1 MKIIKYLFFSFLLFF
16 SFCFVKAGAIAVT
29 TTTKPMAI
37 ASAVGLSL
45 PQKTIQTA
53 TTNTN
58 ASTALNSQAATI
70 TANSQATGTIF
81 VFNNVTLTEYY
92 DPTGIY
98 YYTGILSNHT
108 MTDYFVAMPYH
119 LFDFLTKTY
128 HGHFPGYDPSRGIL
142 EIPGQPLNAQETNK
156 TGNEKITQ
164 MYLVSL
170 ITGRSYVCSQTFS
183 QAQTTTSSQSSFK
196 TFVHNGPLMRTKKE
210 PIFNLFAMYAPF
222 PNLQGRFC
230 QTLADLIERTIKTY
244 DTATGAT
251 IDLAITQKEEP
262 QRFAMTTPQ
271 PKIKLSTLKT
281 GKNYI
286 LQNVRFKELLD
297 PTGIYVYEALWT
309 HRDTEEKSP
318 IHIDYVIFMT
328 PSLFALYDQH
338 DHYPV
343 YNYAHTKHK
352 TSAFLGQQLNQ
363 MYNNESVTFAV
374 SLVTGNC
381 YQLIDLDT
389 QSSATFPTL
398 SSETKNASIILKPL
412 ITTSDRSAKLYQEH
426 FAPYQN
432 YAGQVSTNF
441 ISAVTAALQK
451 RNSQK
456 TAVNGQSQ
464 TTTNTTSD
472 SSSILSGNSSDDS
485 NAANNSANTDISSTT
500 SSSATAFGS
509 SPDASSLFGATT
521 NASSTDSSDDATIAN
536 ASDDNASTDGATT
549 VFSASFSSGSESG
562 GFSDDE
568 DDDES
573 ESVFGGSSGTTSSP
587 FDASSASPVANNT
600 DTDMSDSF
608 SPITSPAYNADST
621 DDSFS
626 SYTSPNSTISSY
638 GSGSFEQQSTQT
650 NDTSFDANTNQTTE
664 PSLLAESS
672 EEKSEEQAL
681 DTIGVKQ
688 TDFETGNGNVNYLN

>member
-98 YYTGILSNHT
+98 YYTGILSKHT

-352 TSAFLGQQLNQ
+352 TNLFLGQQLNQ
-363 MYNNESVTFAV
+363 MYHNEPITFAV

-389 QSSATFPTL
+389 QSSAAFPTL
-398 SSETKNASIILKPL
+398 SSETKNASVILKPL

-432 YAGQVSTNF
+432 YAGQVSTNL
-441 ISAVTAALQK
+441 ISAVKAALQK

-464 TTTNTTSD
+464 ISANTASD
-472 SSSILSGNSSDDS
+472 SSSTLSGSSSDDS
-485 NAANNSANTDISSTT
+485 NVANNSANTNVSSTT
-500 SSSATAFGS
+500 SSSTAAFGS
-509 SPDASSLFGATT
+509 SADASSLFGATT
-521 NASSTDSSDDATIAN
+521 DAASTDSSDTTTAD
-536 ASDDNASTDGATT
+536 ASDDNVSTDGSTAFIAT
-549 VFSASFSSGSESG
+549 SSFVSESG
-562 GFSDDE
+562 GGDFSDDE

-587 FDASSASPVANNT
+587 FDTSSESPVANNT

-608 SPITSPAYNADST
+608 TPITSPAYNASST

-626 SYTSPNSTISSY
+626 AYASPTSTISSY
-638 GSGSFEQQSTQT
+638 GSGSLNQSTQT
-650 NDTSFDANTNQTTE
+650 DSAGFGSSTNEITE
-664 PSLLAESS
+664 PSLLTESS

-681 DTIGVKQ
+681 DTNGVTQ
-688 TDFETGNGNVNYLN
+688 TDFESGNGNVNYFN